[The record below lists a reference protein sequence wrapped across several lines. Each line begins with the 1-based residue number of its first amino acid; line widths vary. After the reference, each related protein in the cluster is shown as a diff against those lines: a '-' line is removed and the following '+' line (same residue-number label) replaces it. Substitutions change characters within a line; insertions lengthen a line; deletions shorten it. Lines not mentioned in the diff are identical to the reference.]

1 MYPHWFNFITISC
14 SVAVFSRSANIS
26 SSTGKAQSEA
36 RIENR
41 ITVAARDVAH
51 YLRAYKFN
59 EYDRRYVTEPSKGI
73 REYYKKFP
81 KPPLRSLHW
90 EVAKYCEPSFHEC
103 IEYLWKKVKLAGS
116 KREDDTC
123 VVIEENNW
131 KTGVSTTKPK
141 NVFLPNRDDDALFV
155 HNHSVQINIVDEE
168 CKKMRRI
175 DDVVADPFEGPLE
188 RFQWRVTASY
198 YMCMYTMLQTTE
210 LRRLHEPTCDNLA
223 NCLDGCD
230 SKDPRADDEKPF
242 ACAVYS
248 FCPDPCCSNKV
259 LSKPEECW
267 NNPDNPCSRENDPGS
282 HRKCSIVIDKNTD
295 F

>member
-1 MYPHWFNFITISC
+1 MSPHWLLFITMSHTLA
-14 SVAVFSRSANIS
+14 SVFSRSANF
-26 SSTGKAQSEA
+26 STSTQKAKSGA

-41 ITVAARDVAH
+41 ITVATRDVAY

-59 EYDRRYVTEPSKGI
+59 EYDRRYVTDPSKGI

-90 EVAKYCEPSFHEC
+90 EVAMYCEPSFHEC
-103 IEYLWKKVKLAGS
+103 IEYLWKK
-116 KREDDTC
+116 
-123 VVIEENNW
+123 
-131 KTGVSTTKPK
+131 
-141 NVFLPNRDDDALFV
+141 
-155 HNHSVQINIVDEE
+155 NHSAQISIVDEE

-198 YMCMYTMLQTTE
+198 YMCMYTMLRTTE
-210 LRRLHEPTCDNLA
+210 LRQLHEATCDNPA
-223 NCLDGCD
+223 NCLEGCD
-230 SKDPRADDEKPF
+230 SRDP
-242 ACAVYS
+242 S

-267 NNPDNPCSRENDPGS
+267 NNPDNPCSRENEPGS
-282 HRKCSIVIDKNTD
+282 HRKCSIALDRNTD
-295 F
+295 FRCPQSGTEWSSLYGICVDIDECAEPEKNNCDRRVEACVRL